1 MNQPVDRSVNGLIRF
16 RINLAYDGTNYWGFA
31 KQTGFATVQGELLTA
46 LTTAFGESKTDFDM
60 RVAGRTDAGVHAY
73 DQVIHIDLS
82 QEQLKRLGR
91 TKGFLGKLNDLLP
104 EDIRIHSVEPAPP
117 GFDARF
123 SASYRR
129 YRYRIADGEASKN
142 PLKQRYT
149 HWIKH
154 PLDITAMQ
162 LAAFELIGLHDY
174 ASFCR
179 AKVGAT
185 TIRQVREITVRRNL
199 TDDNVIEVELQADAF
214 CHNMVR
220 SIVGG
225 LVAAGEGKAGP
236 SDIAATLARRTRVG
250 SYKVS
255 PARGLTLIEIG
266 YPADDQLAEQA
277 ERARNM
283 RTLDEN

>member
-1 MNQPVDRSVNGLIRF
+1 MNQPVDRSVNGLIRYRLNF
-16 RINLAYDGTNYWGFA
+16 AYDGTNYWGFA
-31 KQTGFATVQGELLTA
+31 KQKGFATVQGELVTA

-104 EDIRIHSVEPAPP
+104 EDIRVHSVELAPP

-129 YRYRIADGEASKN
+129 YRYRIADGEANKN

-154 PLDITAMQ
+154 PLDVTAMQ

-185 TIRQVREITVRRNL
+185 TIRHVREISVKRNPA
-199 TDDNVIEVELQADAF
+199 DDNVIEVELQADAF

-225 LVAAGEGKAGP
+225 LIAAGEGKAGP
-236 SDIAATLARRTRVG
+236 TEIAATLARRTRVG